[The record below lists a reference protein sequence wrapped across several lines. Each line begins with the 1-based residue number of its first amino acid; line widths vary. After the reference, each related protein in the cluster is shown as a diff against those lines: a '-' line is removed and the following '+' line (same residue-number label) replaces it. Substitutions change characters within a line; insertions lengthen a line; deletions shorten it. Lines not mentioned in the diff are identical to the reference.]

1 MPPCARA
8 ESGLVP
14 DSVEASGGLRHN
26 GPVTRPVR
34 TLIIAV
40 VVACLAV
47 GVWAWT
53 SRSGGPSGA
62 KFEPADG
69 QIYLG
74 VSTDIGRLDAFDAAA
89 GLSGGEHPAIYDQYT
104 TPDGSVQPILNNAK
118 TRAGMAAMVS
128 WNLPMTSNQVTNGSQ
143 DSYLWAQAQAVK
155 NYGGPVFIRL
165 DWEMNADFY
174 PDWNLPGVTPAMYI
188 AAWQHVYGIFQK
200 EGATN
205 AAFVW
210 CPNLWNGPGGLSADA
225 WYPGDAYVDWLGI
238 DAYPQSAVQSF
249 ILTGPGGL
257 DDTVAFA
264 TQHKKPLMV
273 AEWAPALPQPD
284 TAAAMN
290 LILDFAADHPK
301 TVKALVYFD
310 FNTNGKDYTLKDH
323 PVGAAAFRKQ
333 VDGNPHFLLTL
344 G

>member
-1 MPPCARA
+1 
-8 ESGLVP
+8 
-14 DSVEASGGLRHN
+14 
-26 GPVTRPVR
+26 VTRPVR

-53 SRSGGPSGA
+53 SGSGAPGGA

-69 QIYLG
+69 QVYLG
-74 VSTDIGRLDAFDAAA
+74 VSTDIGRLGAFDAAA
-89 GLSGGEHPAIYDQYT
+89 GLTGDEH
-104 TPDGSVQPILNNAK
+104 QPILNNAK
-118 TRAGMAAMVS
+118 TRPDMAPMIS

-174 PDWNLPGVTPAMYI
+174 PDWNLPGVTPAMFI
-188 AAWQHVYGIFQK
+188 AAWQHVYDIFQK
-200 EGATN
+200 DGVTN

-210 CPNLWNGPGGLSADA
+210 CPNLWDGPGGLSPDA
-225 WYPGDAYVDWLGI
+225 WYPGDAYVDWLGV

-257 DDTVAFA
+257 NDTVAFA
-264 TQHKKPLMV
+264 AQHKKPLMV

-290 LILDFAADHPK
+290 LILDFAADNPK

-310 FNTNGKDYTLKDH
+310 FDTDGKDYTLKDH